1 MRARHGRGGPRSAVT
16 GREKPAPIYGLW
28 RRRGLGHPRG
38 SLRPPLGT
46 AGQPRGSTPSPPS
59 LERARLKAAENDSP
73 WAVSGTESHLTWG
86 WGSTPPAGPPA
97 TPPSLPSWRAE
108 RAEAKERAH
117 GPLAA
122 TRWPCQS
129 LSQEP
134 QGPRRWAGEGGAQ
147 SPQSKKPG
155 KRGGAGLGRRPPSAP
170 GQDWGARICP
180 RGAPPACAD
189 PHGPLTSRAP
199 LPGTPRPAR
208 PPGHLAALWAPP
220 PR

>member
-1 MRARHGRGGPRSAVT
+1 MRARHGRGGPGSAVT

-73 WAVSGTESHLTWG
+73 WAVSCTEARLTWG

-97 TPPSLPSWRAE
+97 TPPSLPSRRAE

-129 LSQEP
+129 LSQE
-134 QGPRRWAGEGGAQ
+134 PRRWAGEGGAQ

-189 PHGPLTSRAP
+189 PRSPLTSRAP